1 LNLFNSTFV
10 FSHTN
15 KITFLFSSAGV
26 ADLRKALE
34 DACASEAFGELQN
47 RVAKLKFELEAATL
61 AKQNELKR
69 DTTAPHIANLELR
82 IGELEEVEEKQRAEI
97 RHLYE
102 QRQYEHE
109 KSTRLEAE
117 NEQLKKEF
125 EDMRRR
131 LQQEMA
137 KANRL
142 QAEFQEQMHKFQEGQ
157 AKKMRE
163 ELEEARERLNS
174 MESTKNGADSIK
186 CQSISPEMAA
196 EYERMAKMLRERDE
210 ELRIAQARLNAEEI
224 KWVQKLKEANDKVL
238 DLKVELDKMKLIVKE
253 LEDADGQSGL
263 RLAQYKARFTVQDE
277 RIEDLEGQLESLYTA
292 FQLLKEEFD
301 SENANRARMLNNL
314 NDADAEI
321 ARQANNLEKQKS
333 QRGRGLPPAP
343 GDNMVDGS
351 GSYVGSGESV
361 QSVPRL
367 IATPRSMQPVTPS
380 TPSSTGGFDSRS
392 TASERESVAFET
404 PAYARAQPYQ
414 PTPERTPSTWQLLFP
429 QDNPSSS
436 MRGVEPR
443 LGERLISGPLAVE
456 SKGMLR
462 KWKTKHSVIYLRGDH
477 YQWQIGEK
485 RSFPL
490 QFGVSKVEYHPNHP
504 LSFVVYLN
512 PTDTMAPVIKAACG
526 NERDYKRWLAAL
538 TKATTGDDFLE
549 ETSPGEATAGSFDY
563 APQSSTS
570 MDEEEAAELQRILE
584 LSKHDI

>member
-1 LNLFNSTFV
+1 
-10 FSHTN
+10 
-15 KITFLFSSAGV
+15 
-26 ADLRKALE
+26 
-34 DACASEAFGELQN
+34 
-47 RVAKLKFELEAATL
+47 
-61 AKQNELKR
+61 
-69 DTTAPHIANLELR
+69 
-82 IGELEEVEEKQRAEI
+82 
-97 RHLYE
+97 
-102 QRQYEHE
+102 
-109 KSTRLEAE
+109 
-117 NEQLKKEF
+117 
-125 EDMRRR
+125 
-131 LQQEMA
+131 
-137 KANRL
+137 
-142 QAEFQEQMHKFQEGQ
+142 
-157 AKKMRE
+157 
-163 ELEEARERLNS
+163 
-174 MESTKNGADSIK
+174 
-186 CQSISPEMAA
+186 MAA

-224 KWVQKLKEANDKVL
+224 KWVQKLKDANDKAL

-277 RIEDLEGQLESLYTA
+277 RILDLEGQLESLYTA

-301 SENANRARMLNNL
+301 TENANRARMLNNL

-333 QRGRGLPPAP
+333 ERGRGFPPAP
-343 GDNMVDGS
+343 GDNIDGS
-351 GSYVGSGESV
+351 GSYVGSGESI

-367 IATPRSMQPVTPS
+367 IATPSRSMQPVTPS
-380 TPSSTGGFDSRS
+380 TPSSTGGLESRS
-392 TASERESVAFET
+392 TASERESIAFET

-429 QDNPSSS
+429 QDTPPSSS
-436 MRGVEPR
+436 VRDVEPR

-490 QFGVSKVEYHPNHP
+490 QFGISKVEYHPNHP

-512 PTDTMAPVIKAACG
+512 PTDTMAPVIRAACG
-526 NERDYKRWLAAL
+526 NERDYKRWMAAL

-549 ETSPGEATAGSFDY
+549 GTSPGEATAGSLDY
-563 APQSSTS
+563 APQSNNS